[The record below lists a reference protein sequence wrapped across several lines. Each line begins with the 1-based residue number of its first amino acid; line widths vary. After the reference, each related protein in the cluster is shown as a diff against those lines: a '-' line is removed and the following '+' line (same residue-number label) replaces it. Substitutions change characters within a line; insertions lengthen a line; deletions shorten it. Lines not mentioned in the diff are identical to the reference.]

1 MTMAAYCGGQ
11 MSTAGDEQT
20 AVLVIRAWR
29 EDGEPV
35 RARLTETL
43 DADQPGWEERGAEG
57 DEAILAAVAAWLRAF
72 GER

>member
-1 MTMAAYCGGQ
+1 MAAYCGGH
-11 MSTAGDEQT
+11 MSAAKDEQT

-29 EDGEPV
+29 EADEPV

-43 DADQPGWEERGAEG
+43 DADEPGWEERGAEG
-57 DEAILAAVAAWLRAF
+57 EEAILAAVAAWLHAF

>member
-1 MTMAAYCGGQ
+1 MTAAGH
-11 MSTAGDEQT
+11 EQT

-29 EDGEPV
+29 ESDEPL

-43 DADQPGWEERGAEG
+43 DADEPGWEERGAEG
-57 DEAILAAVAAWLRAF
+57 EEAILAAVAAWLRAF

>member
-1 MTMAAYCGGQ
+1 MTAAEH
-11 MSTAGDEQT
+11 EQT

-29 EDGEPV
+29 EADEPV

-43 DADQPGWEERGAEG
+43 DADEPGWEERGAEG
-57 DEAILAAVAAWLRAF
+57 EEAILAAVVAWLHAF

>member
-1 MTMAAYCGGQ
+1 MTAAK
-11 MSTAGDEQT
+11 DEQT

-29 EDGEPV
+29 EVGEPV

-43 DADQPGWEERGAEG
+43 DADEAGWDERGAEG
-57 DEAILAAVAAWLRAF
+57 EEAILAAVAAWLRAF